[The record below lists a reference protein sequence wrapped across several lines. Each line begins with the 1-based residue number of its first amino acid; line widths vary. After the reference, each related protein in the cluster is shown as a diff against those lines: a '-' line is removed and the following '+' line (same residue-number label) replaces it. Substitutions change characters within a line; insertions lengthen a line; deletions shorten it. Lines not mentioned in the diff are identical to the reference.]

1 VVINGTT
8 YVSDGELSET
18 DKSWPIS
25 YTLYHRTGVTNAS
38 FNIITNVNS
47 TNGLYTPALNLLLD
61 PADADPTDK
70 YRDFTN
76 LVTKRVDTN
85 LVTLGVYTSRVWM
98 TAVSGKAT
106 NTLYMEGMAGATD
119 LFFGEFGEGR
129 RWDKYV
135 EIYNGTGGSVN
146 LGDYMMAMKRNSYT
160 APWEQWY
167 RLPATNLDHGKTI
180 LILNGEMEN
189 RTNPNATLGEMT
201 NALIAAGIPY
211 IITTNNVLQVS
222 GDDPVGLFKATDTTN
237 WIDMCGIAPHGGT
250 EERYIMRRLEDADVP
265 RPAPLLV
272 DTNQWDYRDWA
283 KDPVYDNPA
292 YTNFLATAGQYDRNV
307 GLGGYITF
315 TVYDDDPLPPA
326 MGTNNVLMVGTAAPY
341 TSLAPTSGVV
351 EVVLTA
357 WNFTSVTPWPDS
369 LLTNGIVTC
378 HPNYTPGP
386 VNTNHAGTS
395 ENDMFGPYDQPNK
408 GAAELSS
415 IGTYFT
421 KQETAWI
428 QYEIELT
435 SAEDMVLSWAEVG
448 GSAGFTSAQ
457 LSWSADGLN
466 FHTNSAWPAWN
477 PCQGSTWSTRYAE
490 FKDVVT
496 PGLSKVYIRVN
507 LGPGYGGAS
516 GYYRM
521 DNVQLTGYP
530 QEFVVTDGQIA
541 ASGNKM
547 QFQANLYDTNSGLNK
562 AKATMSLEGVAGIRV
577 PDRDVGD
584 GTSTNDTMW
593 WELSL
598 TPAQITDYVN
608 ASLSGKGFSFN
619 VQAPDLDADRPGDEA
634 WLNGRIGQVRVI
646 DDDTKR
652 PKLTLTSMKPL
663 SSILAQWAQM
673 TDTNSLLPTK
683 SDAGVEAEPL
693 KTKSGTD
700 DPKNPNFS
708 IVTTN
713 GYYIIEAFAWQ
724 GQNKCWLIEVTP
736 EADMSLTNLTFTSY
750 MHRTNGVSNY
760 RIDHYVDG
768 APKAT
773 ILWSLARR
781 GSGHGVK

>member
-1 VVINGTT
+1 
-8 YVSDGELSET
+8 
-18 DKSWPIS
+18 
-25 YTLYHRTGVTNAS
+25 
-38 FNIITNVNS
+38 
-47 TNGLYTPALNLLLD
+47 
-61 PADADPTDK
+61 
-70 YRDFTN
+70 
-76 LVTKRVDTN
+76 
-85 LVTLGVYTSRVWM
+85 
-98 TAVSGKAT
+98 
-106 NTLYMEGMAGATD
+106 
-119 LFFGEFGEGR
+119 
-129 RWDKYV
+129 
-135 EIYNGTGGSVN
+135 
-146 LGDYMMAMKRNSYT
+146 
-160 APWEQWY
+160 
-167 RLPATNLDHGKTI
+167 
-180 LILNGEMEN
+180 
-189 RTNPNATLGEMT
+189 
-201 NALIAAGIPY
+201 
-211 IITTNNVLQVS
+211 
-222 GDDPVGLFKATDTTN
+222 
-237 WIDMCGIAPHGGT
+237 
-250 EERYIMRRLEDADVP
+250 
-265 RPAPLLV
+265 
-272 DTNQWDYRDWA
+272 
-283 KDPVYDNPA
+283 
-292 YTNFLATAGQYDRNV
+292 
-307 GLGGYITF
+307 
-315 TVYDDDPLPPA
+315 
-326 MGTNNVLMVGTAAPY
+326 
-341 TSLAPTSGVV
+341 
-351 EVVLTA
+351 
-357 WNFTSVTPWPDS
+357 
-369 LLTNGIVTC
+369 
-378 HPNYTPGP
+378 
-386 VNTNHAGTS
+386 
-395 ENDMFGPYDQPNK
+395 MFGPYDQPNK

-521 DNVQLTGYP
+521 DNVQLNGYP
-530 QEFVVTDGQIA
+530 QEFQVTDGQIA
-541 ASGNKM
+541 ASGNKF
-547 QFQANLYDTNSGLNK
+547 QFRANVYDTNSGLNK
-562 AKATMSLEGVAGIRV
+562 AQATMKLQDTTGTRV
-577 PDRDVGD
+577 PGKDIGD
-584 GTSTNDTMW
+584 GSTTNSTLW
-593 WELSL
+593 WELDV
-598 TPAQITDYVN
+598 TRADITDYVN
-608 ASLSGKGFSFN
+608 ESLSGKGLTIN
-619 VQAPDLDADRPGDEA
+619 VKVPDADADRPNDA
-634 WLNGRIGQVRVI
+634 TWLDGRIGQVRVI
-646 DDDTKR
+646 DDDTDR

-663 SSILAQWAQM
+663 SSILAQWTQM
-673 TDTNSLLPTK
+673 TEKISLMPTK